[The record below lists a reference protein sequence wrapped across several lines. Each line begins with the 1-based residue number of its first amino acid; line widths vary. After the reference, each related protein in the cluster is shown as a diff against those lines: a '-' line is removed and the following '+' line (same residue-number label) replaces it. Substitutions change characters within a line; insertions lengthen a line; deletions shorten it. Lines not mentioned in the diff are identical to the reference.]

1 VRRFGSLSRHCAV
14 KTDNPGPAILPPTHN
29 SYDTASQP
37 HFILAPPDDR
47 CRCYKREV
55 FVQLED
61 GTYKSEPKEVCL
73 HDELRAVLGPHAQ
86 IETYE
91 KRAMVDSVIV
101 RLLLSEVSTNAA
113 KYSPS
118 QEHISSQAKLVTDA
132 AGKDWLQ
139 IFVRNANLPGS
150 PHLSPREC
158 EQVFEK
164 GFKKSMPTAAP
175 QSNGVGLSSV
185 KLAAEAAGGDAWMT
199 ANEHH
204 TTVYLLLPAAKCAER
219 SESKLLCG
227 RNVKANG
234 LSPLRGRIIS
244 GFIDATSH
252 TASKPSPG
260 VGITTHFTVPMGT
273 PRLSNK
279 GLQSSNSNASSLVCI
294 GIDDSPTL
302 RRMQNFLF
310 DVCMR
315 ANRQRSGSVGASL
328 AEVYAYV
335 DIVMGRKTLC
345 ALARCSTLTR
355 PTTRGGLEKHSAC
368 ACLPEFERGSSS
380 HAMQISREHP

>member
-1 VRRFGSLSRHCAV
+1 
-14 KTDNPGPAILPPTHN
+14 
-29 SYDTASQP
+29 
-37 HFILAPPDDR
+37 
-47 CRCYKREV
+47 
-55 FVQLED
+55 
-61 GTYKSEPKEVCL
+61 
-73 HDELRAVLGPHAQ
+73 
-86 IETYE
+86 
-91 KRAMVDSVIV
+91 
-101 RLLLSEVSTNAA
+101 
-113 KYSPS
+113 
-118 QEHISSQAKLVTDA
+118 
-132 AGKDWLQ
+132 
-139 IFVRNANLPGS
+139 
-150 PHLSPREC
+150 
-158 EQVFEK
+158 
-164 GFKKSMPTAAP
+164 
-175 QSNGVGLSSV
+175 
-185 KLAAEAAGGDAWMT
+185 MT

-302 RRMQNFLF
+302 RRMQVGLPICSSAHINSATRLQLSLSCPAVPRAPQNFLF